1 VVLYA
6 AQGSQVDGRSAAELG
21 EATRLARKAVHL
33 GKDRALALCVGGYVL
48 GFSDLDYDEAAA
60 FIDRSLA
67 INPNS
72 ALAWTLS
79 AWIRVWRGEP
89 NLAIE
94 HAAKAERLS
103 PLDPGMFSIQA
114 AAAYAHF
121 LLQHYDIASLLG
133 EQARRGNPNFALGVC
148 ISAASNAFA
157 GRLEAAQRA
166 IASALECDPNLR
178 LSNLKNLTP
187 FRQSEDFARFA
198 DGLSKAGLPD

>member
-1 VVLYA
+1 MTIAEIRRAERKPTENLDAHDQYMRGLASMRLWTSEGNSKGLEHFRRAIELDPNSASAYA
-6 AQGSQVDGRSAAELG
+6 MAAWCYMRRKAHGWTDYPAAELG

-67 INPNS
+67 TNP
-72 ALAWTLS
+72 
-79 AWIRVWRGEP
+79 
-89 NLAIE
+89 
-94 HAAKAERLS
+94 
-103 PLDPGMFSIQA
+103 
-114 AAAYAHF
+114 
-121 LLQHYDIASLLG
+121 
-133 EQARRGNPNFALGVC
+133 
-148 ISAASNAFA
+148 
-157 GRLEAAQRA
+157 
-166 IASALECDPNLR
+166 LR